1 MHHKSFN
8 PDLRVVSGMIDLHES
23 EINKLAEKEA
33 VEKLFQFSTSLKNLD
48 LALDEIILVRGISV
62 TFAGNLFCLVSSLYF
77 SFLLFSF

>member
-62 TFAGNLFCLVSSLYF
+62 TFAGNFSCLVPSLYF

>member
-8 PDLRVVSGMIDLHES
+8 PDLRVVSGMIGLHES

-62 TFAGNLFCLVSSLYF
+62 TFAGNFSCLVPSLYF

>member
-8 PDLRVVSGMIDLHES
+8 PDLRVVSGMIGLHES

-62 TFAGNLFCLVSSLYF
+62 TFAGNFSCLVSSLYF